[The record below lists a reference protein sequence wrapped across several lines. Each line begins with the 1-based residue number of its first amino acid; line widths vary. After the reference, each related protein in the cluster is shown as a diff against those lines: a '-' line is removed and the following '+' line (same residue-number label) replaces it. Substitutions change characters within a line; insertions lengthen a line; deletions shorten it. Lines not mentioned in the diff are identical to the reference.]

1 MKIIQNSIF
10 FLETDDSKFIAMILK
25 DHINFTDRQNSK
37 IPRKNVEEI
46 FMTYIKRILNTAEL
60 HT

>member
-1 MKIIQNSIF
+1 
-10 FLETDDSKFIAMILK
+10 MILK
-25 DHINFTDRQNSK
+25 DHINFTDKQNSK
-37 IPRKNVEEI
+37 IPRKNVEEM